1 MLKSGSTMP
10 GGGRIPSLTIIFLYW
25 RWMWLGCLPLA
36 TILHFRSEKGITYRI
51 IPPAVLLHL
60 VRNELPLQ
68 FVHLSL
74 HLVLGLQQFRAV
86 LRPDDREVVLQAPM
100 SQRQLTVS
108 RSTGIRK
115 LTRNDSA
122 RWKYQSSAPS
132 TPPTPLVSPS
142 RSFSPCRAGPGGP
155 CQPHH
160 TRRSYEVWG
169 EHP

>member
-1 MLKSGSTMP
+1 MAIIVFSATHYSDRSGLPQAYSSPSRQYSSSSRSSSEISMLKSGSTMP

-25 RWMWLGCLPLA
+25 RWMWLGCLSLA
-36 TILHFRSEKGITYRI
+36 TVLHFRGEKGITYRVI
-51 IPPAVLLHL
+51 APSILLHL

-100 SQRQLTVS
+100 SQRQLTIS
-108 RSTGIRK
+108 HSMGTRK

-122 RWKYQSSAPS
+122 R
-132 TPPTPLVSPS
+132 
-142 RSFSPCRAGPGGP
+142 
-155 CQPHH
+155 
-160 TRRSYEVWG
+160 
-169 EHP
+169 

>member
-1 MLKSGSTMP
+1 MP

-100 SQRQLTVS
+100 SQRQLTTS
-108 RSTGIRK
+108 PSMATRR
-115 LTRNDSA
+115 LTRNGSA
-122 RWKYQSSAPS
+122 R
-132 TPPTPLVSPS
+132 
-142 RSFSPCRAGPGGP
+142 
-155 CQPHH
+155 
-160 TRRSYEVWG
+160 
-169 EHP
+169 